1 MAFELIITNAGRAAL
16 VNAASTGTDAVTVT
30 QIGVS
35 ATAVAANPALT
46 ALDGEFKRLGTV
58 AGGAIAADKITLQ
71 VLDDSTDAYTLRSF
85 ALYLNDGTLFALYG
99 QVDAILIKTPNTLA
113 QLEADVLLADI
124 DATTIEFGNPVFS
137 NPPATE
143 TMRGIAKIATQAATN
158 EALDDESFV
167 TPEKA
172 MGLINHLFPSGSNA
186 NGNWRKMP
194 DGNGGY
200 FIHQWGSNFT
210 GLGAG
215 AGNAGWSGAYEF
227 PIPFTDLSSVQMKL
241 TAQTLNVT
249 GADSNL
255 IAAEVTSLNTYRLGS
270 EDILRP
276 VWWEAWGR

>member
-30 QIGVS
+30 QIGIS
-35 ATAVAANPALT
+35 ATAVAATPALT
-46 ALDGEFKRLGTV
+46 VLNGEIKRLATV

-99 QVDAILIKTPNTLA
+99 QADAILIKTSNTLA
-113 QLEADVLLADI
+113 QLEADVMLADI
-124 DATTIEFGNPVFS
+124 DAAMIEFGDPVFS

-143 TMRGIAKIATQAATN
+143 TMRGIAKIATQALTN
-158 EALDDESFV
+158 VGLDDECFV
-167 TPEKA
+167 TALKA
-172 MGLINHLFPSGSNA
+172 MGLINHLFPSGSNL

-194 DGNGGY
+194 DGNGGF
-200 FIHQWGSNFT
+200 FIHQWGTNFT

-215 AGNAGWSGAYEF
+215 AGNAGWSGDYQF
-227 PIPFTDLSSVQMKL
+227 PIPFTDIHSIQMKL

-249 GADSNL
+249 GADSDL
-255 IAAEVTSLNTYRLGS
+255 IAAEVLSLNTYRLGS
-270 EDILRP
+270 EDIVRS